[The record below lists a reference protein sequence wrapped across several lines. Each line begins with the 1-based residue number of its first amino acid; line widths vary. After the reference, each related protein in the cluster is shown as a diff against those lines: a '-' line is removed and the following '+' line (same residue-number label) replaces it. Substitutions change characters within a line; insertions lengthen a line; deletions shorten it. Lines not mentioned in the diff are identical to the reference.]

1 MDKETEVNPILSD
14 AEEEIKPL
22 ITAKLTYE
30 CGGVQHEKLNAR
42 LFKDVLELT
51 GFSFSRSL
59 KLNTISAVEAAN
71 YQVLVR
77 HKKGDITLSMLGHLY
92 EDFVR
97 HFVRTYNEIVFN
109 ESLMSEKSHFEAAG
123 QYVSP
128 AGDIAPAV
136 FRICETALV
145 ILPQTHAL
153 VRIPFCL
160 MAKVKNEP
168 FRFTIT
174 DKMGSSYVL
183 QKLGFSTDHFLR
195 EFKAREAELMK
206 QTKEKL
212 GGIAAVS
219 DELAKLMMEGLVV
232 SVESIRAVSAPFAD
246 ALEAKLNE
254 RIPQEYAYLK
264 AVSGTLAVG
273 IKRGLMGSLTG
284 ESIIL
289 LAPSGGKAIME
300 SLGESASATYVFDMG
315 GMEWRAFLPAFNESM
330 LAVNFRREPI
340 YMSDEMLESDKH
352 EAYRN
357 AIMRCPSLRTLRSQ
371 FLGRVSHNG
380 FDAWKRSLDAYIK

>member
-1 MDKETEVNPILSD
+1 MDKETEVNPLVAD

-22 ITAKLTYE
+22 IIAKLTYE
-30 CGGVQHEKLNAR
+30 CGGVQREKLNAQ
-42 LFKDVLELT
+42 LFDDVLELSGA
-51 GFSFSRSL
+51 GFSRPL
-59 KLNTISAVEAAN
+59 KLNTISAVEASN
-71 YQVLVR
+71 YKVLVR

-97 HFVRTYNEIVFN
+97 HFVHTYNEIVFN
-109 ESLMSEKSHFEAAG
+109 ESLMSEKSHFEAKG

-128 AGDIAPAV
+128 AGETTSAV

-160 MAKVKNEP
+160 MAEVKNEP
-168 FRFTIT
+168 YRFTIT
-174 DKMGSSYVL
+174 DKMSRSYVL
-183 QKLGFSTDHFLR
+183 QKLGFSTDNFLR

-212 GGIAAVS
+212 SGIAPVS

-232 SVESIRAVSAPFAD
+232 SVESIRAVSARFAD
-246 ALEAKLNE
+246 ALEAKLTE
-254 RIPQEYAYLK
+254 QIPQEYGYLK
-264 AVSGTLAVG
+264 SLSGTLAVG

-289 LAPSGGKAIME
+289 LAPAGSKVIME

-315 GMEWRAFLPAFNESM
+315 DARWEAFLPAFNESM

-340 YMSDEMLESDKH
+340 YMSDETLASDKH
-352 EAYRN
+352 EPYRN
-357 AIMRCPSLRTLRSQ
+357 AIVRCPSLRILRSQ
-371 FLGRVSHNG
+371 FLGRVTHSG

>member
-1 MDKETEVNPILSD
+1 LDNETELNPLVSE
-14 AEEEIKPL
+14 EEEIKPL
-22 ITAKLTYE
+22 ITAKLTYQ
-30 CGGVQHEKLNAR
+30 CGGVQRDKLDAR
-42 LFKDVLELT
+42 LFKDVLELSGP
-51 GFSFSRSL
+51 GFSRTL
-59 KLNTISAVEAAN
+59 KLNTISAVEAAS
-71 YQVLVR
+71 YKVFIR

-97 HFVRTYNEIVFN
+97 HLVRTYNEIVFN
-109 ESLMSEKSHFEAAG
+109 ESLMSEKTHFEAQG

-128 AGDIAPAV
+128 TGETAAAV

-160 MAKVKNEP
+160 MASVKNEP
-168 FRFTIT
+168 YRFSIL
-174 DKMGSSYVL
+174 DKMGRVYVL
-183 QKLGFSTDHFLR
+183 QKLGFSTDNFLR
-195 EFKAREAELMK
+195 EFKAREAELIR

-212 GGIAAVS
+212 GGIAPVS
-219 DELAKLMMEGLVV
+219 DELARLMMEGLVV
-232 SVESIRAVSAPFAD
+232 SVDNIRAVSAPFAD
-246 ALEAKLNE
+246 ALEARLTE
-254 RIPQEYAYLK
+254 QIPQEYGYLK
-264 AVSGTLAVG
+264 SVSGTLAVG

-289 LAPSGGKAIME
+289 LAPARNKVIME
-300 SLGESASATYVFDMG
+300 SLGESAAATYVFDMG
-315 GMEWRAFLPAFNESM
+315 GSQWQAFLPAFNESM

-340 YMSDEMLESDKH
+340 YMSDEALSSDKH

-357 AIMRCPSLRTLRSQ
+357 AILRCPPLSKLRSQ
-371 FLGRVSHNG
+371 FLGRVTHSG